1 MVELR
6 PRTPR
11 GTVAKTDAQ
20 EILRDLDA
28 ESVDGPSG
36 NMTRES
42 SDRPAVEPPV
52 VLQFPQV
59 VALSLAL
66 SSLGYSLLGRAMPG
80 ELTEAWKSLDTWGDV
95 AIVTGWR
102 V

>member
-6 PRTPR
+6 PRTPK
-11 GTVAKTDAQ
+11 GTVAKTDAE

-28 ESVDGPSG
+28 ESEDGPG
-36 NMTRES
+36 GDAAR
-42 SDRPAVEPPV
+42 DGAIRPAVEPPV
-52 VLQFPQV
+52 AFQFPQV

-66 SSLGYSLLGRAMPG
+66 SSLGYSLMGRAMPG
-80 ELTEAWKSLDTWGDV
+80 ELPETWKTLDTWGDV

-102 V
+102 M